1 MRWSS
6 PTIISCVV
14 AIVAVSLL
22 ATGCGGGSASPG
34 VASLAA
40 PTTTDTTTSATT
52 TTESGSGQGD
62 KSIGPGGPSGG
73 DFRMVMNVGNA
84 ADGAKFSACMRKH
97 GVTSFPD
104 PNGQGQ
110 ISISSGMGIDP
121 GSPTFNSART
131 ACQKLLPNGGQP
143 TPQQRAEMQQQMLAF
158 AQCMRSHGIADFPDP
173 TGNGLHLHVG
183 PGSDLDP
190 TNPQFQRAQT
200 ACQDK
205 IPGKL
210 GGAFKAKTGSAGG

>member
-6 PTIISCVV
+6 PTIVSSVT

-34 VASLAA
+34 VASLAS
-40 PTTTDTTTSATT
+40 PTTTGTTTSATT
-52 TTESGSGQGD
+52 TNESGSGQGD

-84 ADGAKFSACMRKH
+84 ADGAKFSSCMRKH
-97 GVTSFPD
+97 GVTNFPD

-121 GSPTFNSART
+121 GSPTFRSAQT
-131 ACQKLLPNGGQP
+131 ACRKLLPNGGQA
-143 TPQQRAEMQQQMLAF
+143 TPEQRAEMQREMLAY
-158 AQCMRSHGIADFPDP
+158 AQCMRAHGITDFPDP
-173 TGNGLHLHVG
+173 TNNGIQLKVG
-183 PGSDLDP
+183 PGSDLNP
-190 TNPQFQRAQT
+190 ANPQFQRAQT

-205 IPGKL
+205 LPGKL
-210 GGAFKAKTGSAGG
+210 GGAFKAKGGSAGG